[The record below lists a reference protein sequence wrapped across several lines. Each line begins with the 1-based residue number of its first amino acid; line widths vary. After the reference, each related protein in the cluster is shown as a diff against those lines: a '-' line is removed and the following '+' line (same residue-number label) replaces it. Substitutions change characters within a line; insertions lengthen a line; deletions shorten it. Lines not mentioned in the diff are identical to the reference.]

1 MEANKDNTPKARWYE
16 TERDVALSVEM
27 IVGFPTIY
35 KALMGSTLSR
45 LADKHCQAS
54 QLLQN
59 PRTLPPEKVLNLF
72 KAKNKAR
79 SYDKI
84 ESVHHAM
91 NCLYVLPEAERN
103 LVATQ
108 VITVVGHLME
118 YISIC
123 QSTNQPVDDVIMQEI
138 TDSFVAGNFSNTFTH
153 LSTFYPSMTLPN
165 GPTLQAIRN
174 QLRQNKAK
182 AYAEE
187 MALWRQNL
195 GEIEKTQPTNAK
207 PEIPIEPKLQTK
219 KDETVALDN
228 RDMKIKLDKLDL

>member
-1 MEANKDNTPKARWYE
+1 MEPTPNSRPKARWYE
-16 TERDVALSVEM
+16 AEQDIALSVEM

-35 KALMGSTLSR
+35 KTLMGSILSR

-59 PRTLPPEKVLNLF
+59 PGTLPPEKVLSLF

-91 NCLYVLPEAERN
+91 NCLYVLPEAQRA

-108 VITVVGHLME
+108 VIAVVDHFME
-118 YISIC
+118 YFAIC
-123 QSTNQPVDDVIMQEI
+123 QHTGQAVDHAILQGI
-138 TDSFVAGNFSNTFTH
+138 SDSFIAGTFEDTVTH

-165 GPTLQAIRN
+165 GPTLQSIRT
-174 QLRQNKAK
+174 QLKQSRAR

-187 MALWRQNL
+187 LSMWRQSL
-195 GEIEKTQPTNAK
+195 GEVEKGNALAV
-207 PEIPIEPKLQTK
+207 ESEPKPARK
-219 KDETVALDN
+219 KDETVTLQN
-228 RDMKIKLDKLDL
+228 RDMKIRLDKQDF